1 MKIVDANVI
10 IRYLLNDVKDLTER
24 SAEIIENSH
33 IYIPNEIIAEVVY
46 VLEKVYKITR
56 EDISSS
62 LSTLF
67 NYPTVEVSDKSLIF
81 EALSLYK
88 RRKIDFV
95 DTLLYA
101 YFKVASYEVL
111 TFDEKLSK
119 LLK

>member
-10 IRYLLNDVKDLTER
+10 IRYLLNDVKDLAEK
-24 SAEIIENSH
+24 AVEIIENSRV
-33 IYIPNEIIAEVVY
+33 YIPNEVIAEVVY
-46 VLEKVYKITR
+46 VLEKVYRVDR

-62 LSTLF
+62 LCLLF
-67 NYPTVEVSDKSLIF
+67 NYQTIEVSDKTLIF
-81 EALSLYK
+81 EAFGLYES
-88 RRKIDFV
+88 RKLDFI

-101 YFKVASYEVL
+101 YFKVTGYEVL